1 MNSLIGIYQK
11 SQKGDS
17 YRPPLSPDQYNDGI
31 AALNALGDNQAQKVN
46 TQTINRISK
55 NKAALGQ
62 SDIES
67 NATLPGISRNA

>member
-17 YRPPLSPDQYNDGI
+17 YRPSVSPDQYNDGI
-31 AALNALGDNQAQKVN
+31 AALNALGDNQSTKVN

-55 NKAALGQ
+55 NKAALAPN
-62 SDIES
+62 
-67 NATLPGISRNA
+67 NAGGNTVFPGTTS

>member
-17 YRPPLSPDQYNDGI
+17 FRPTASPDQYNDGI

-46 TQTINRISK
+46 TQTMNRISK
-55 NKAALGQ
+55 DRAALVPNNISG
-62 SDIES
+62 
-67 NATLPGISRNA
+67 NTTLPGITS

>member
-1 MNSLIGIYQK
+1 MNSLIGIYEK

-31 AALNALGDNQAQKVN
+31 AALNALGDNQATKVN

-55 NKAALGQ
+55 NKAALAP
-62 SDIES
+62 S
-67 NATLPGISRNA
+67 NTEGNNILPGIQ